1 MEIATKIAPLGL
13 ALIMLGLG
21 LSLTIQDFIRV
32 IKFPKDFLVGFI
44 SQLILLPVIALS
56 IVLLLNLSAELAIG
70 LMLIACAPGG
80 VTSNVITKF
89 ADGDVALSISLTAV
103 VSLISI
109 ISVPFIMFASI
120 NFFEIEIV
128 KEISMT
134 GIALKM
140 FLVISVPVIIGMT
153 FRHFSNEKPSLKGFI
168 LAIVFFFPAAI
179 GMIIGYF
186 SKGYIAKND
195 LLFQRI
201 SVVLFVLIFAA
212 VYIEEWDN
220 ISTYFAQA
228 GLPTLLLNISM
239 MILGFYIAKY
249 FASGVAQQRCIS
261 IECGLQNGTLA
272 LFVGTQ
278 MFGESIVTFIIPAA
292 TYALIMIITSLI
304 FVFILRKNT

>member
-32 IKFPKDFLVGFI
+32 VKIPKDFLIGFI
-44 SQLILLPVIALS
+44 SQLVLLPIVALS
-56 IVLLLNLSAELAIG
+56 IALILSLSSELAIG

-109 ISVPFIMFASI
+109 ISVPFIMFTSVD
-120 NFFEIEIV
+120 FFGVNLI

-140 FLVISVPVIIGMT
+140 FLVVTVPVIIGMIIK
-153 FRHFSNEKPSLKGFI
+153 HFAKDLIDRQASLIQK
-168 LAIVFFFPAAI
+168 
-179 GMIIGYF
+179 
-186 SKGYIAKND
+186 
-195 LLFQRI
+195 I
-201 SVVLFVLIFAA
+201 SVMLFVLVFAA
-212 VYIEEWDN
+212 IYIEEWDN
-220 ISTYFAQA
+220 IVSYIMNA
-228 GLPTLLLNISM
+228 GLAVLILNLIM

-278 MFGESIVTFIIPAA
+278 MFGENINTFIVPTAA
-292 TYALIMIITSLI
+292 YALIMMMTSVI